1 MRNFVEKT
9 KAIKI
14 VISKVTLLAFVFT
27 IIVSIIYVIKH

>member
-14 VISKVTLLAFVFT
+14 VISKVTLLVFVFT